1 MGQARRGQH
10 MYTALSLPMIPSI
23 SQTPAS
29 PHEMLPLPEEV
40 EVENPPAPPRGLW
53 YVLVRTWHILF
64 PSLHHF
70 KSKTLIGKIV
80 SLLAAPAVMAL
91 TITLPVVIIPY
102 GSYGSHEEKING
114 HETRLSEFEEEGVER
129 ALIAGHEAQ
138 EELREIQFNKWLTA
152 VQCIIGP
159 LFMCHHIFQWVGFV
173 LSRMH
178 PC

>member
-1 MGQARRGQH
+1 
-10 MYTALSLPMIPSI
+10 MIPSI

-80 SLLAAPAVMAL
+80 SLLAA
-91 TITLPVVIIPY
+91 
-102 GSYGSHEEKING
+102 GSHGSHEEKIYG

-129 ALIAGHEAQ
+129 ALIAGHEVQ

-152 VQCIIGP
+152 VQCIVGP
-159 LFMCHHIFQWVGFV
+159 LFCVTILFSALVSFCHECIPVELGV
-173 LSRMH
+173 KAGLVT
-178 PC
+178 